1 MHLTVFA
8 LAIVI
13 GYYVIGN
20 VHHALHT
27 PLMSVT
33 NAISGIIVVGALLQI
48 GHGDTVITALAIR
61 GDPARQHQRL
71 RRLRGDPPHAGHV
84 LEELRTMF
92 TLETTATAAYVVAA
106 LLFILALA
114 GLSKHETSRAGNTFG
129 IAGMAV
135 ALVATIALALARHI
149 EPLGLALLVG
159 AMIVGAAI
167 GLWRAR
173 VVEMTGMPELIA
185 LLHSFVGLAAVL
197 VGWNGYLHVEGRSR
211 RRRGRAA
218 AARGLLGIH
227 SAEVVIGVFIG
238 AVTFTGSI
246 VANLKLSARIKSAP
260 MMLPGKNFLNVGALV
275 VFAALTVWFVIDPQL
290 WLLVVVTVLALLLGW
305 HLVASIGGGD
315 MPVVV
320 SMLNSYSGWAAAASG
335 FLLGNDLLII
345 TGALVGSSGAYLS
358 YIMCKAMNRSFISVI
373 AGGFGIEAGPAED
386 KDYGEH
392 REITADGAAELLSS
406 ASSVI
411 ITPGY
416 GMAVAQAQYG
426 VADLTR
432 KLRDRGVDVR
442 FGIHPVAGRLP
453 GHMNVLLAEAK
464 VPYDIVLEM
473 DEINDDF
480 DEHLRRAGHRRQRHR
495 QPGGGGGPEQ
505 PDRRHAGADGV
516 ERRPRHRV
524 QAVHGLGLRRRAEP
538 AVLPGEH
545 PDAVRRRQ
553 GPGRR
558 HPPGH
563 LARTSSRRPPRS
575 SPGAVPVRQPSG
587 ELPRISS

>member
-1 MHLTVFA
+1 M
-8 LAIVI
+8 
-13 GYYVIGN
+13 
-20 VHHALHT
+20 
-27 PLMSVT
+27 
-33 NAISGIIVVGALLQI
+33 
-48 GHGDTVITALAIR
+48 
-61 GDPARQHQRL
+61 
-71 RRLRGDPPHAGHV
+71 
-84 LEELRTMF
+84 
-92 TLETTATAAYVVAA
+92 
-106 LLFILALA
+106 
-114 GLSKHETSRAGNTFG
+114 
-129 IAGMAV
+129 
-135 ALVATIALALARHI
+135 
-149 EPLGLALLVG
+149 
-159 AMIVGAAI
+159 
-167 GLWRAR
+167 
-173 VVEMTGMPELIA
+173 
-185 LLHSFVGLAAVL
+185 
-197 VGWNGYLHVEGRSR
+197 
-211 RRRGRAA
+211 
-218 AARGLLGIH
+218 LGIH

-335 FLLGNDLLII
+335 FLLSNDLLIV

-373 AGGFGIEAGPAED
+373 AGGFGIEAGPADD

-392 REITADGAAELLSS
+392 REINADGAAELLAS

-432 KLRDRGVDVR
+432 KLRDRGVNVR

-480 DEHLRRAGHRRQRHR
+480 GDTDVVLVIGANDTVNPAASEDPSSPIAGMPVLTVWNANHVIVFKRSMASGYAGVQNPLFFRENTQMLFGDAKDRVDAINAALSEAVIRRSLESCRDDPIPRARVVGAAVLRRRRGVAVRRGRAGCLPVRDHRSDGGGLAALCRRRCRAGAVATTVAGAVDAARTRRRGRVRRRHRGDERGVLRGDRPDPARHCRRDRVHRAGGRGDHGLSSPARSAGCRPGGRWCRTARRRAG
-495 QPGGGGGPEQ
+495 GC
-505 PDRRHAGADGV
+505 
-516 ERRPRHRV
+516 RPASASASRCWPLHC
-524 QAVHGLGLRRRAEP
+524 GRATSCSE
-538 AVLPGEH
+538 A
-545 PDAVRRRQ
+545 
-553 GPGRR
+553 GRR
-558 HPPGH
+558 
-563 LARTSSRRPPRS
+563 
-575 SPGAVPVRQPSG
+575 
-587 ELPRISS
+587 